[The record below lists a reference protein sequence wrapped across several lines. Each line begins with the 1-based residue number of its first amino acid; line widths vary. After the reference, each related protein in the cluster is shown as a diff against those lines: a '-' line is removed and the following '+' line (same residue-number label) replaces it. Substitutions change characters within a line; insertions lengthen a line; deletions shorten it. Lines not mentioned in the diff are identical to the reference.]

1 MKMKHLLKKAF
12 LLLALVGGV
21 NSAWATVYE
30 TYTVSLDNGATVTP
44 DESTFFTVT
53 SGGGYNA
60 KYNGTYGGHAYAKG
74 LKLNSSSNIT
84 FTTTVK
90 SDITVIQS
98 TSSNSDKKFKLGGQ
112 SVAHS
117 ATGSITIAETE
128 VSYTM
133 TENSTD
139 KYLEF
144 VFTGV
149 PATTGL
155 ALTNDGETG
164 IFYVKVEL
172 TENPSAVTQLSTPE
186 ITYVSATGTV
196 TIGSVTNATKVTY
209 TTDGKT
215 PTASSDTY
223 SAPFVVEDGTVVK
236 AIAIGDGES
245 YSNSDVASETVYLT
259 GITCATPVI
268 NSFNG
273 TVAISTT
280 TPNATI
286 KYCLNNGS
294 YNTYT
299 RSFSL
304 PSGATVKAYAER
316 TGCTNSSEASQV
328 VGVLPTN
335 KTKTIYLDFNDF
347 TISTY
352 TATGKTGTDAEG
364 YVLTIGN
371 DSKSW
376 SSNGVKITTPDGV
389 KREFKLSNGAQNT
402 LTIPTGVH
410 VTKFRLYSIIMS
422 ADKSLICGWKEVG
435 GTDYQTGD
443 GDYKKTPMGSY
454 NNIADYNTNPDVREY
469 DIDQIGGT
477 ITFNNAGTQ
486 LSFVIALDILE
497 DNTTIT
503 PANDWSTYVTP
514 TKLDFSDVAGLKAYA
529 ATAAAAGTVTLE
541 EVGAVPAGTPL
552 MLVGTADTEY
562 TVPVAAS
569 ASAPANNMF
578 VAGDGTTEFDGT
590 TYDYILYT
598 DGKFYQIGSGTVAKN
613 KAYLHCT
620 VDPTSALGRSLTISY
635 GDKLTGIDQVE
646 NVEVKSSL
654 PVKRI
659 VNGNLIIEK
668 NGVSVNAAGAKL
680 Y

>member
-1 MKMKHLLKKAF
+1 MKHLLKKAF
-12 LLLALVGGV
+12 LLLALVGGAS
-21 NSAWATVYE
+21 SAWGDNVYE
-30 TYTVSLDNGATVTP
+30 YTHTPSLNTDSYFTVAKGADAAGTFNVSITFDLHSGTSTTVTKAVKM
-44 DESTFFTVT
+44 ESATT
-53 SGGGYNA
+53 
-60 KYNGTYGGHAYAKG
+60 
-74 LKLNSSSNIT
+74 IT
-84 FTTTVK
+84 FTTSTKSSTVYVGLY
-90 SDITVIQS
+90 DRNGTG
-98 TSSNSDKKFKLGGQ
+98 SSASNNQFKLDGTTYTA
-112 SVAHS
+112 SS
-117 ATGSITIAETE
+117 ATDAGSYEIVTISDVEAGTHTITRNSKE
-128 VSYTM
+128 VEIY
-133 TENSTD
+133 
-139 KYLEF
+139 
-144 VFTGV
+144 
-149 PATTGL
+149 
-155 ALTNDGETG
+155 
-164 IFYVKVEL
+164 YVKVVE
-172 TENPSAVTQLSTPE
+172 TGSVMTQLSTPE
-186 ITYVSATGTV
+186 ISYVGSTGTV
-196 TIGSVTNATKVTY
+196 TIGSVANATKVTY
-209 TTDGKT
+209 TTDGSD

-223 SAPFVVEDGTVVK
+223 ATPFVVEDGTVVK

-245 YSNSDVASETVYLT
+245 YSNSDVATETVNLT

-335 KTKTIYLDFNDF
+335 KTKTIYLDYGDF
-347 TISTY
+347 DDNNTNS
-352 TATGKTGTDAEG
+352 ATGKEGTDAEG
-364 YVLTIGN
+364 YTLAITGKIDKN
-371 DSKSW
+371 W
-376 SSNGVKITTPDGV
+376 SSNGVNITTPDGV

-552 MLVGTADTEY
+552 MLVGTAGTEY

-598 DGKFYQIGSGTVAKN
+598 DGKFYKIGSGTVAKN
-613 KAYLHCT
+613 KAYLHCN

-659 VNGNLIIEK
+659 VNGNLVIEK